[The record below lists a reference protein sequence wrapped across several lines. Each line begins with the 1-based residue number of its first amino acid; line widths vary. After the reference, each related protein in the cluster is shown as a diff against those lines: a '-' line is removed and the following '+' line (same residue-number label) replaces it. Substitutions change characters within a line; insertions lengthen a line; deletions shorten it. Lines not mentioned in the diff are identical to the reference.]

1 MMAKITKGGSFGGAA
16 SYVMDKKKDA
26 NLIDSNGV
34 RTKDLE
40 AIIQSFE
47 MQAELNPRVTKMVG
61 HISLDFS
68 AQDYKKLDDEKMAKI
83 AREYM
88 MRMGILDT
96 QYIVGRH
103 HDKMHPHC
111 HIIFNRVDNNGRTI
125 SDANDRV
132 RSTKICR
139 DITEKYGLYISSGK
153 ENVKRHRLRGK
164 DATKYKIYDSLV
176 KNVPKS
182 KSWAELEERLRKDGI
197 AIGYKTK
204 GSTSQVEG
212 VRFTADSTTFNGSKV
227 DRQFSYSKIDFALR
241 QNLRSEQQ
249 QESQSAL
256 VPQWQIEQSTH
267 QDQGESLMGGAL
279 GLLDFTDNTPAI
291 DSDEEAFRKSMQK
304 KKKPQRRIKF

>member
-68 AQDYKKLDDEKMAKI
+68 AQDYKKLDDATMAKI

-88 MRMGILDT
+88 MRMDILDT

-111 HIIFNRVDNNGRTI
+111 HIIFNRVDNYGRRI
-125 SDANDRV
+125 SDSNDQY
-132 RSTKICR
+132 RSEKICKELTR
-139 DITEKYGLYISSGK
+139 KHGLYFADGK
-153 ENVKRHRLRGK
+153 ENVKRQRLRGK
-164 DATKYKIYDSLV
+164 DKTKYKIYDSLV
-176 KNVPKS
+176 KNVPLS
-182 KSWAELEERLRKDGI
+182 KSWAELEQRLRRDGI
-197 AIGYKTK
+197 EVGYKTK

-212 VRFTADSTTFNGSKV
+212 VRFTADNSTFNGSKV

-241 QNLRSEQQ
+241 QNHRAEQQ

-267 QDQGESLMGGAL
+267 NEQGESLIGGAL
-279 GLLDFTDNTPAI
+279 GLLDFTDNTPDI
-291 DSDEEAFRKSMQK
+291 DTNEEAFRRSMQK
-304 KKKPQRRIKF
+304 KKKPQRRMKF